1 MNAWQL
7 RTRYESGTQALSV
20 PKLYV
25 AQLGCAHIVSVVS
38 PHTRSLSATCA
49 ICSYWLLG
57 PGVPLR
63 SCTRKQAHTHTHTH
77 THAAH
82 VLLPIHNPRSGS
94 LQTAASHRALSRSDA
109 SNMIRSSPSRP
120 IKYAHTETEGG
131 ARTPYPAPSRHIK
144 RREQGRRRAI
154 TARRTHRSQRHDS
167 SGLDEPVNG
176 GLLLGP
182 IVEQGARRIH
192 ADLPVS
198 LLVVVQLL
206 TCESEGSSSARR
218 VGAHAS
224 RLAA

>member
-1 MNAWQL
+1 M
-7 RTRYESGTQALSV
+7 SH
-20 PKLYV
+20 
-25 AQLGCAHIVSVVS
+25 CAAAPAS
-38 PHTRSLSATCA
+38 
-49 ICSYWLLG
+49 
-57 PGVPLR
+57 
-63 SCTRKQAHTHTHTH
+63 THTHTH

-82 VLLPIHNPRSGS
+82 VLLPILNPRPGS

-144 RREQGRRRAI
+144 RQEQGRRRAI

-206 TCESEGSSSARR
+206 TCESEGSSKARR
-218 VGAHAS
+218 VGARAS